1 MSRNRTAALISS
13 AAGLANGPQPLTFQN
28 GENSIHLS
36 SIGGPECEVPSP
48 GDASNCAV
56 AHETIE
62 GGEAQ
67 PPPPRP
73 RDADSVG
80 LGLDRGEPAYFMSPS
95 VTRSSQLAVQ
105 HSGTLPCV
113 TRGQGPKALAY
124 SARLKGQLRDQCLS
138 GTCPS
143 VGHRTATVASLF
155 CCLLKTVASVT
166 GGQTVQEVPDWK
178 LRDLCDSAR

>member
-1 MSRNRTAALISS
+1 MGKIPFTC
-13 AAGLANGPQPLTFQN
+13 PPLVGRSVRSLPLGTHQT
-28 GENSIHLS
+28 
-36 SIGGPECEVPSP
+36 VPLLMRPLRVGRHSP
-48 GDASNCAV
+48 P
-56 AHETIE
+56 T
-62 GGEAQ
+62 
-67 PPPPRP
+67 PPP

-95 VTRSSQLAVQ
+95 VTRSSQLAAQ
-105 HSGTLPCV
+105 HSETLPCV

-124 SARLKGQLRDQCLS
+124 SARLKGQLRGQCLS

-155 CCLLKTVASVT
+155 CCLLKTVASVM

>member
-1 MSRNRTAALISS
+1 M
-13 AAGLANGPQPLTFQN
+13 FQD

-36 SIGGPECEVPSP
+36 SIGGPGCEVPFP
-48 GDASNCAV
+48 GDASNYAI
-56 AHETIE
+56 AHETTE

-67 PPPPRP
+67 PLP

-80 LGLDRGEPAYFMSPS
+80 LGLDRGEPAYFLSPS

-113 TRGQGPKALAY
+113 TPGQGPKALVY
-124 SARLKGQLRDQCLS
+124 SARLKGQLRGQCLS

-143 VGHRTATVASLF
+143 TGHRAATVASLF